1 MKITDKGEIFND
13 VTVRYPRINRP
24 YRFCSIENKTVPCDA
39 LEDGAAYELSF
50 ELDKA
55 GAIELHKRCM
65 EIYNAAASADTKR
78 KWKEKPQY
86 LPYRE
91 PSEEGQPFMVKAKL
105 KGAYGTDKTRP
116 PMQKDA
122 QRKDLPEDF
131 MLTSGS
137 KCNVWGVLFAYN
149 TGAVSGVSFRLKGVQ
164 VLELSEMQGGD
175 DPFSETSGFT
185 GNASSTSSAAESDPF
200 GLPPAKP
207 AAPAPAMALDDEI
220 PF

>member
-1 MKITDKGEIFND
+1 MKITEQGEIFND
-13 VTVRYPRINRP
+13 VIVRYPRINRT
-24 YRFCSIENKTVPCDA
+24 YRFDSVENKTVPCQPTD
-39 LEDGAAYELSF
+39 DGAAYELSF

-65 EIYNAAASADTKR
+65 EVYKAAAEKDTKR

-86 LPYRE
+86 FPYKE

-105 KGAYGTDKTRP
+105 KGAYGEDKTRP

-122 QRKDLPEDF
+122 QRRDLPADF

-137 KCNVWGVLFAYN
+137 KCNVWGALFAYN

-164 VLELSEMQGGD
+164 VLELAEMQGNAN

-185 GNASSTSSAAESDPF
+185 GETRAAQSDPF
-200 GLPPAKP
+200 GLPPVTPKP
-207 AAPAPAMALDDEI
+207 EPAMAFDDEI

>member
-1 MKITDKGEIFND
+1 MKITDQGEIFND
-13 VTVRYPRINRP
+13 VTVRYPRINRT
-24 YRFCSIENKTVPCDA
+24 YRFDSVENKTVPCQPTD
-39 LEDGAAYELSF
+39 DGAAYELSF

-65 EIYNAAASADTKR
+65 EVYKAAAEKDTKR

-91 PSEEGQPFMVKAKL
+91 PSEEGQPFTVKAKL
-105 KGAYGTDKTRP
+105 KGAYGEEKTRP

-122 QRKDLPEDF
+122 QRKDLPTDF

-164 VLELSEMQGGD
+164 VLDLAEMQGGSN

-185 GNASSTSSAAESDPF
+185 SETRPAESDPF
-200 GLPPAKP
+200 GLPSATPKP
-207 AAPAPAMALDDEI
+207 EPAMAFDDEI